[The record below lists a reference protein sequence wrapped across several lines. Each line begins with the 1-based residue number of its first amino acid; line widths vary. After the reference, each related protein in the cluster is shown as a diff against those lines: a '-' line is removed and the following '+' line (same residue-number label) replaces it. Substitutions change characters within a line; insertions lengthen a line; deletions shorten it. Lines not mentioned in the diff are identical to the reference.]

1 VVNFDSNLDVTELPI
16 AIQLPDWKSWLP
28 EVHPK
33 DLWPDGYFES
43 ENVGQEYAKIIEVLE
58 RVDISTLI
66 QSGDIVSLLDAFQ
79 GAVKKWIAEGRED
92 DDGGRGDKWRVYR
105 GTEINNRESRFSR
118 EYTKV
123 NLAKWM
129 ALKYF
134 EMMHEYRL
142 EYQADL
148 LVGKVDPIEGTRQW
162 PNSDRTLFEIAPHF
176 TSDDW
181 SNFQWQSELDGK
193 YMSSAWYQLQ
203 MIVNPGEFN
212 QGGNGGPLDWSY
224 HFNHIYDMTDL
235 GAPREGFRYFSS
247 FLKLLQT
254 RSNDFGLQ
262 HSGWRMRYIHPWWAF
277 SDQYGD
283 ESSMNDPQ
291 CQ

>member
-1 VVNFDSNLDVTELPI
+1 MDAVLASDTDMEPYLFPNGTSQEEVQKVVDFDSNLDVTELPI
-16 AIQLPDWKSWLP
+16 AIQLTDWKSWLP

-43 ENVGQEYAKIIEVLE
+43 ENAGQEYAKIIEVLE

-79 GAVKKWIAEGRED
+79 EAVKKWIAECRED

-105 GTEINNRESRFSR
+105 GTVINNRESRFSR

-129 ALKYF
+129 AVKYF

-181 SNFQWQSELDGK
+181 SNF
-193 YMSSAWYQLQ
+193 AW
-203 MIVNPGEFN
+203 
-212 QGGNGGPLDWSY
+212 
-224 HFNHIYDMTDL
+224 
-235 GAPREGFRYFSS
+235 
-247 FLKLLQT
+247 
-254 RSNDFGLQ
+254 
-262 HSGWRMRYIHPWWAF
+262 
-277 SDQYGD
+277 
-283 ESSMNDPQ
+283 
-291 CQ
+291 